1 MRYIKVSIVPLFL
14 LLLVATAL
22 PASASDDF
30 DDWAIK
36 RSGEI
41 DGRWDRA
48 AIREA
53 GTTSVSSTRSMDTVS
68 RRSTTMR
75 AARRTTRSTR
85 PSRPSTSNSTGIDG
99 SSFTKRGGQD
109 FLWQSTRKRNGASR
123 GASKLTS
130 PSQTTRASSAK
141 RRLPGNSTAKYRRSV
156 GAGRA
161 HAWRKSARMGTRTTS
176 SGTRRRS
183 AASSTRGAT
192 RSRRSAR

>member
-30 DDWAIK
+30 EGWALK

-41 DGRWDRA
+41 DGRWNRA

-53 GTTSVSSTRSMDTVS
+53 GTTSVSSTRSMNTVS

-75 AARRTTRSTR
+75 AAKRTTR
-85 PSRPSTSNSTGIDG
+85 PSRPSASNSTGIDG
-99 SSFTKRGGQD
+99 SSFTKRGGQS
-109 FLWQSTRKRNGASR
+109 FLWRSTRKRNGASR